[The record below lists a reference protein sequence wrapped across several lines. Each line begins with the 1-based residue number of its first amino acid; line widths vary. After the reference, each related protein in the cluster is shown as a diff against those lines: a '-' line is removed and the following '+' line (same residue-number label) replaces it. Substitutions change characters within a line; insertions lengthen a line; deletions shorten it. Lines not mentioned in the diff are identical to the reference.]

1 MLILVAA
8 ASEYVTPGLT
18 RIMIL
23 LTLSKILKKSLEG
36 NNKFG
41 VFLTK
46 ITLSFLQRHE
56 MVKVLELLPICDEE
70 TYWGIELTLFAHE
83 GGKAQ

>member
-41 VFLTK
+41 VFFNQNNCLFNK
-46 ITLSFLQRHE
+46 DIE

-70 TYWGIELTLFAHE
+70 TYWGIEQTLFAHE